1 MGFFSCKNDV
11 TKNST
16 NNILSSRQDI
26 IFPVRALPK
35 NKTANIEEDT
45 LTATVEGISCSIATN
60 GNVLWGQD
68 SAASFQL
75 QTDQIVEKAYLYKNA
90 NLLWIFYEETDNETG
105 ISRVEKIDLKTKKK
119 IWATN
124 IFGFNLGRP
133 YIIDTTAYVSAIG
146 FAGKLNLGDGNYIYR
161 FTDLYDREKYSFNS
175 FDTILFKD
183 NLAIFISRNYLSNHM
198 DSLIVNEKDHS
209 SVIRK

>member
-133 YIIDTTAYVSAIG
+133 YIIDTTVYVSAIG